1 MSLGRTS
8 EPKNANIIALLID
21 TKTSEIINADR
32 MHIDPSRDDN
42 PGGIDAA
49 DGGEPRFIVTGGEG
63 FIALDGDECEAQIY
77 SVSGQLT
84 AVIRTGE
91 TVEAA
96 PGMYIVKTPAKAEKT
111 IVR

>member
-1 MSLGRTS
+1 MLFHDVARNIPSDWEGYANSVPQTLKAGEEYPFTVKALSLGRTS

-49 DGGEPRFIVTGGEG
+49 SRD
-63 FIALDGDECEAQIY
+63 
-77 SVSGQLT
+77 SS
-84 AVIRTGE
+84 
-91 TVEAA
+91 
-96 PGMYIVKTPAKAEKT
+96 
-111 IVR
+111 